1 MLRVLRRTLVAQPR
15 PLASPCRLAS
25 PAAAA
30 VLPRRP
36 SLSRPL
42 GLRQLSAA
50 ADDNVIVAETKGA
63 HFLSHPSC
71 PASRPHVPSRSLPDP
86 RALPHRPALAR
97 R

>member
-25 PAAAA
+25 PA

-63 HFLSHPSC
+63 HFFSHPSC

-86 RALPHRPALAR
+86 RAPPHRPALAR